1 MDRGVHAELAVTGE
15 SVCPV
20 ATASE
25 TSRVRS
31 VVRAAVPDDDAA
43 VEFTAETTPEANP
56 VDGDGVDD
64 FEEVFRHNDGIVYRF
79 RRPAGTPTACACEAV
94 ERHGGPVRHLR
105 AEDGVVVLSFVAH
118 DLDTLRRVVKDL
130 REQYDGVSL
139 RRLTQSDAP
148 DANTDADL
156 VLIDRAALTDRQ
168 HEVLRTAHENGYFD
182 HPKGA
187 NATEVATDLGINRT
201 TFAEHLAA
209 AQSKLL
215 DAVLDG

>member
-25 TSRVRS
+25 TAQVRS
-31 VVRAAVPDDDAA
+31 VVRAAVPDDA
-43 VEFTAETTPEANP
+43 VEFTAETALEANS
-56 VDGDGVDD
+56 VEGDGVADI
-64 FEEVFRHNDGIVYRF
+64 EEVFRHDDAIVYRF
-79 RRPAGTPTACACEAV
+79 RRPAGTPTTCACEVV
-94 ERHGGPVRHLR
+94 ERHGSPVRHLR

-118 DLDTLRRVVKDL
+118 DLDTLRRVVEDL

-148 DANTDADL
+148 EADTDADL
-156 VLIDRAALTDRQ
+156 VLVDRAALTDRQ
-168 HEVLRTAHENGYFD
+168 REVLRTAHEDGYFD
-182 HPKGA
+182 YPKSA

-215 DAVLDG
+215 DAVLNG